1 MTEMSPLGA
10 LILRAMRIGCLLCGG
25 FALLVIVIEIYK
37 RSLAG
42 GLDAMTR
49 QDYTFFGV
57 LCIILL
63 ASFYFYRSI
72 GRELAKP
79 GT

>member
-10 LILRAMRIGCLLCGG
+10 LILRAMRIGCLMCGG
-25 FALLVIVIEIYK
+25 FALLVIGIEIYK

-42 GLDAMTR
+42 GFDAMTR

-57 LCIILL
+57 LGVILL
-63 ASFYFYRSI
+63 ACIYFYRSI
-72 GRELAKP
+72 GRELAS
-79 GT
+79 GGR